1 MFNCNKNPKFCLKL
15 LTYKLIPQF
24 IKNDFFYQ
32 LGIYSKIK
40 EQSSL
45 FLKIIKEIYLNNNIE
60 IIRKNIFNLNLK
72 EQKQL
77 LKIIS
82 SINPYLALKYYEKL
96 KLNDN
101 LKAALILYCENKE
114 QKTSLKKI
122 DPKLVF
128 NLYNFYL
135 KNNRFVNKKIFKFYK
150 KDETS
155 RIIKNELNLEKL
167 NLNKPFYIDN
177 IKELNFN
184 KSNLNKNIL
193 NEVSKEITIIITVYN
208 EEKLISYSLE
218 SIINQS
224 YKNLKIILVD
234 DFSTDKTLDVS
245 RGTFEKNNFTNYL
258 IIRNLQNYGTYI
270 SRNIA
275 LKHVESEYI
284 GFQDADDYSFSTRIE
299 EQIKLMENN
308 NKLASFCNLLRIKE
322 NGEIFSK
329 NIYPLNRMA
338 HISMI
343 IKKEVIS
350 KIGYFKNDRIGNDS
364 EYFER
369 IKTFIDKNAT
379 IKLNKV
385 SLLAAQRKNSLTT
398 NNQTGVEDFGINTLR
413 INLWEKWR
421 TEHLNNIDN
430 KKYHIDFNEKE
441 YEYEILHNK

>member
-15 LTYKLIPQF
+15 LTYRLIPQF
-24 IKNDFFYQ
+24 IKNDLFYQ
-32 LGIYSKIK
+32 LGMYSQIK
-40 EQSSL
+40 EKPSS
-45 FLKIIKEIYLNNNIE
+45 FLEIIKEIYLNNNIE
-60 IIRKNIFNLNLK
+60 IIKKNFFNLNLK

-96 KLNDN
+96 KMNDN
-101 LKAALILYCENKE
+101 LKNALILYCENKN
-114 QKTSLKKI
+114 LYNDKKP
-122 DPKLVF
+122 DSKMLF

-135 KNNRFVNKKIFKFYK
+135 KNSKKNKKSQFNKLLKNDELKIILK
-150 KDETS
+150 K
-155 RIIKNELNLEKL
+155 ELNIEKL

-177 IKELNFN
+177 IKELDIKE
-184 KSNLNKNIL
+184 KSLK
-193 NEVSKEITIIITVYN
+193 ETTKEITIIITVYN
-208 EEKLISYSLE
+208 EEKLILHSLE
-218 SIINQS
+218 SIINQI
-224 YKNLKIILVD
+224 YKNLRIIIVD

-275 LKHVESEYI
+275 LKYVQSEYI

-299 EQIKLMENN
+299 QQIELMENN
-308 NKLASFCNLLRIKE
+308 NKIASYCNLLRIKE

-329 NIYPLNRMA
+329 NIYPLSRMA

-343 IKKEVIS
+343 VKKDVIS

-385 SLLAAQRKNSLTT
+385 LLLAAQRKNSLTT
-398 NNQTGVEDFGINTLR
+398 HKNTGVEEFGINSLR

-421 TEHLNNIDN
+421 EEHLNNIKNN
-430 KKYHIDFNEKE
+430 KYYIDFNEKD